1 MTVDSRVLVVDD
13 DVALLSGLVRNLGH
27 RFDLFTAESGREA
40 IEKVESVGPF
50 AVILSDI
57 RMPGMDGI
65 QLLHRMAE
73 IAPATV
79 RMALTGNADQK
90 TAVDAVNLGNVF
102 RFFTKPAPLQLLA
115 EGLEGA
121 IHHYHL
127 AKELEKSYE
136 QSIFM
141 LGEAGHY
148 NDTDTGMH
156 IWRMAS
162 YAGILA
168 AGCGWPAP
176 SVARLKLAAPMH
188 DTGKIGIPDTILK
201 APRALTAEEWLVMK
215 QHTVIGYK
223 ILSKSDSPIF
233 KMAAEIALCHHEKWD
248 GSGYPHGLA
257 GDAIPESARIVAM
270 ADVLD
275 ALTMKRS
282 YKEPWSIGSAVAEIR
297 RNAGTHFEPRLV
309 DLLEQM
315 LPEIMITQKKLEEK

>member
-1 MTVDSRVLVVDD
+1 MAVSRILVVDD

-27 RFDLFTAESGREA
+27 RFDLFTAESGLEA
-40 IEKVESVGPF
+40 LDKVAASGPF

-73 IAPATV
+73 IAPNTV

-121 IHHYHL
+121 VHHYHL
-127 AKELEKSYE
+127 TEELEKSYE

-168 AGCGWPAP
+168 SGLGWPAA

-188 DTGKIGIPDTILK
+188 DTGKIGIPDSILK
-201 APRALTAEEWLVMK
+201 APRGLTADEWLVMK

-248 GSGYPHGLA
+248 GSGYPNGLV

-309 DLLEQM
+309 DLLEKI
-315 LPEIMITQKKLEEK
+315 LPQILTTKKTLEEQ